1 VPDQSFLLIVYQRKA
16 YPCQKCARSK
26 LPAHSVKKKSL
37 YANKVSEQSLPS
49 NNVEEALEI
58 VLFDGSE
65 EAADSAT
72 LAEADN
78 NSVGKS

>member
-1 VPDQSFLLIVYQRKA
+1 MCQNKA
-16 YPCQKCARSK
+16 SCQNVSK
-26 LPAHSVKKKSL
+26 
-37 YANKVSEQSLPS
+37 QSLPS